1 MRFDEWLIF
10 GWSLPLSSFTYASV
24 FIYPCVI
31 SVSIYWALTYAR
43 HCGRP
48 LWSRV
53 NPAVPEATKVPRRDS
68 SPFWSSIPMIAS
80 ILCSFF
86 PLLSTLSDLLLFLC
100 NFLEVLTCYF
110 LFHLRPCLLSTLP
123 SQYFG
128 HISPGWECSDDFNC
142 ISHPIARGSFL
153 IRYFVWSGNGILRNR
168 VGVRDAE
175 ASGGWLLAIVSFLVF
190 LDFMWTLGFWW
201 HWCVCTCSY
210 TPAPTLPPED

>member
-1 MRFDEWLIF
+1 MRLDEWLIF

-53 NPAVPEATKVPRRDS
+53 NPAVPEATKVPMYS

-86 PLLSTLSDLLLFLC
+86 PLLSTLSDLLFLC

-110 LFHLRPCLLSTLP
+110 STCVPVCYLHSLPNTSVTYPLGGNAVMILIVFHTQLQEAVFWFATLFGVGTGFSVIGWVCVTLKHLVDRSW
-123 SQYFG
+123 Q
-128 HISPGWECSDDFNC
+128 
-142 ISHPIARGSFL
+142 
-153 IRYFVWSGNGILRNR
+153 
-168 VGVRDAE
+168 
-175 ASGGWLLAIVSFLVF
+175 
-190 LDFMWTLGFWW
+190 
-201 HWCVCTCSY
+201 
-210 TPAPTLPPED
+210 